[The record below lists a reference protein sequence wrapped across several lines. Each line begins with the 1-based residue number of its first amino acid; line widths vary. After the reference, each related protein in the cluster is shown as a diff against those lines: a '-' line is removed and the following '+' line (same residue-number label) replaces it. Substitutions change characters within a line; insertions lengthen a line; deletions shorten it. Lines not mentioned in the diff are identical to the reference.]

1 MLAII
6 CTCTTRSAAGRQP
19 RPVSSKGSYGD
30 ASQPVSVMTV
40 GGALSDGVPARGAP
54 SQAKSLVDP
63 CQYVAHPIGLPV
75 WRHQLGGARV
85 PSGYAGTVLT
95 MWPRSFQ
102 FACLN
107 GAIWTFHVISNHSNL
122 LA

>member
-30 ASQPVSVMTV
+30 ASQPVSVMAV
-40 GGALSDGVPARGAP
+40 GGALSDGVTAAP
-54 SQAKSLVDP
+54 SKAKSLVDP
-63 CQYVAHPIGLPV
+63 CQCVAYPIGLPV

-85 PSGYAGTVLT
+85 P
-95 MWPRSFQ
+95 
-102 FACLN
+102 
-107 GAIWTFHVISNHSNL
+107 
-122 LA
+122 